1 MNALNT
7 LSNAG
12 AGALL
17 MGFSNLKR
25 ARRER
30 PLVITEGRGVF
41 IIDEDGR
48 EILEASSSFY
58 CAALGYSDTRLVEA
72 ARRQLGQLPFYTTGM
87 HRTVDVAM
95 ALADKLKPLVPIADA
110 RVAIYCTGSEA
121 VDFALKFMRYR
132 NVARGEPKRR
142 KVISR
147 WGSYHGGTVASAAL
161 GGGRDVHDA
170 FALPMDDFLFVSQP
184 NWPAGAEPGES
195 ESQFVDRLV
204 AELEGTI
211 EAAGPDT
218 IAGFVAEPIS
228 FSCGFFP
235 PPAGYFDRVR
245 EVLDRHGILFLD
257 DEVICGYGRTGYL
270 FAAEPMGLKPDMMTL
285 AKGMTSGY
293 FPVSATIVSGELYDW
308 LEQGSEQRGTFAH
321 ATTCSGHPVGAAV
334 ALEMLRIVE
343 QDRLLE
349 QVQARIPVLHRH
361 LRAVADHPL
370 VGDVRTFGLAGAVTL
385 TAAKIK
391 GKEAMPAAG
400 GVAMMGA
407 VGKIL
412 GRVMVDHGLIVRVTG
427 DNAVIAPPLIIQES
441 EIEELFRRLHA
452 ALEDTA
458 AELAR
463 T

>member
-1 MNALNT
+1 MNAVVGT
-7 LSNAG
+7 LPN

-17 MGFSNLKR
+17 MGFSNLKQ
-25 ARRER
+25 ASRER
-30 PLVITEGRGVF
+30 PLVITKGRGVF
-41 IIDEDGR
+41 VIDEDGR

-58 CAALGYSDTRLVEA
+58 CAALGYSDTRLVAA
-72 ARRQLGQLPFYTTGM
+72 ARRQLDQLPFYTTGM
-87 HRTVDVAM
+87 HRTVDVALE
-95 ALADKLKPLVPIADA
+95 LAEKLKPLVPLRDA
-110 RVAIYCTGSEA
+110 HVAIYSTGSEA

-142 KVISR
+142 KIISR
-147 WGSYHGGTVASAAL
+147 WGSYHGGTIASAAL

-184 NWPAGAEPGES
+184 TWPVGAHAGES
-195 ESQFVDRLV
+195 ESQYAERLV
-204 AELEGTI
+204 TELEQTI
-211 EAAGPDT
+211 EAAGPET

-235 PPAGYFDRVR
+235 PPAGYFAGVR
-245 EVLDRHGILFLD
+245 QVLDRYGILHLD
-257 DEVICGYGRTGYL
+257 DEVICGYGRTGHL
-270 FAAEPMGLKPDMMTL
+270 FAAEPMALEPDLMTL

-293 FPVSATIVSGELYDW
+293 FPVSATVISGDLYGW

-321 ATTCSGHPVGAAV
+321 ATTTSGHPVGAAV

-349 QVQARIPVLHRH
+349 QVRERIPVLHRH
-361 LRAVADHPL
+361 LQALTDHPL
-370 VGDVRTFGLAGAVTL
+370 VASVRAFGLAGALTL

-391 GKEAMPAAG
+391 GVAAAPGVG

-412 GRVMVDHGLIVRVTG
+412 GQTMLDHGVIVRVTG
-427 DNAVIAPPLIIQES
+427 DNAVIAPPLIIQEG
-441 EIEELFRRLHA
+441 EIEELFRRLRL
-452 ALEDTA
+452 ALDDTA

-463 T
+463 S

>member
-1 MNALNT
+1 MNSVAT
-7 LSNAG
+7 LPNAG

-25 ARRER
+25 ARGER
-30 PLVITEGRGVF
+30 PLVITKGRGVF
-41 IIDEDGR
+41 IVDEDGR

-58 CAALGYSDTRLVEA
+58 CAALGYSDTRLIEA
-72 ARRQLGQLPFYTTGM
+72 ARRQLGELPFYTTGM

-95 ALADKLKPLVPIADA
+95 ELAEKLKPLVPIRDA
-110 RVAIYCTGSEA
+110 HVAIYCTGSEA

-132 NVARGEPKRR
+132 NVARGEPGRR

-147 WGSYHGGTVASAAL
+147 WGSYHGGTIASAAL

-195 ESQFVDRLV
+195 ESQYVDRLI
-204 AELEGTI
+204 AELERTI
-211 EAAGPDT
+211 EAAGPET
-218 IAGFVAEPIS
+218 VAGFVAEPIS

-235 PPAGYFDRVR
+235 PPAGYFARVR
-245 EVLDRHGILFLD
+245 EVLDRHGILYLD

-270 FAAEPMGLKPDMMTL
+270 FAAEPMGLHPDMMTL

-293 FPVSATIVSGELYDW
+293 FPVSATVISGELYDW

-321 ATTCSGHPVGAAV
+321 ATTASGHPVGAAV

-349 QVQARIPVLHRH
+349 QVQARIPALHRH
-361 LRAVADHPL
+361 VRALADHPL
-370 VGDVRTFGLAGAVTL
+370 VGAVRVFGLAGALTL
-385 TAAKIK
+385 TAAGIK
-391 GKEAMPAAG
+391 GDSAAAGAG

-412 GRVMVDHGLIVRVTG
+412 GRVMLDRGLIVRVTG

-441 EIEELFRRLHA
+441 EIDELFRRLRL
-452 ALEDTA
+452 ALDDTA
-458 AELAR
+458 TELAR
-463 T
+463 S